1 LLIVDDNATN
11 RQILT
16 LQAQSWGMFALATES
31 GREALNWLSRG
42 EKLDIAI
49 LDMQMPGMD
58 GLTLAAEIRKQYVG
72 KALPLVMLTSM
83 GKPET
88 HSRAIEAGFAAFLN
102 KPVKQS
108 QLYEVI
114 THILSEQPIKVKPS
128 RSESLQLDPT
138 MAERLPLRIL
148 VAEDNKVNQQLALR
162 FLERMGY
169 RADVAGNGLEAIQ
182 SLHRQQYDVV
192 FMDVNMPEM
201 DGLTA
206 TRRICRE
213 WALALRP
220 RIIAMT
226 ANAMQ
231 GDRDKCLSAGMD
243 DYISKP
249 IRVEEL
255 VQSLNQ
261 CQPRFVETAP
271 QPLLDEVSSSGG
283 MNNSVSVNL
292 SPCEPHSSND
302 VINHEVLQAFRQ
314 TMGANALLFLA
325 QLISIYLEETP
336 SLLQAMNTAIAQSD
350 AGGMQQAA
358 HTLKSSSASLGAI
371 TLSKL
376 CEQLERLGNSQSTVG
391 AQEIMAQVEL
401 EYEKVKVALQ
411 AI

>member
-1 LLIVDDNATN
+1 
-11 RQILT
+11 
-16 LQAQSWGMFALATES
+16 
-31 GREALNWLSRG
+31 
-42 EKLDIAI
+42 
-49 LDMQMPGMD
+49 
-58 GLTLAAEIRKQYVG
+58 
-72 KALPLVMLTSM
+72 
-83 GKPET
+83 
-88 HSRAIEAGFAAFLN
+88 
-102 KPVKQS
+102 
-108 QLYEVI
+108 
-114 THILSEQPIKVKPS
+114 
-128 RSESLQLDPT
+128 

-271 QPLLDEVSSSGG
+271 MSLLEEVSSSEG
-283 MNNSVSVNL
+283 MNNSVSANL
-292 SPCEPHSSND
+292 SPCEPHPSND

-336 SLLQAMNTAIAQSD
+336 SLLQAMSTAVAQGD
-350 AGGMQQAA
+350 VGGMQQAA

-376 CEQLERLGNSQSTVG
+376 CEQLERLGHSQSTVG